1 MIQLRVLERL
11 RGADSIPPPQHLPQ
25 RMLHHYHLKKGVNI
39 LNNNPSLQVGGGGE
53 EIFVDMGGRW
63 EILFRFVFGK
73 NGGEVEKIQV
83 SKQERI
89 GKFKVYTKKFD
100 TRIIQLDNTQFQEG
114 KPGNLIYLSK
124 KV

>member
-1 MIQLRVLERL
+1 
-11 RGADSIPPPQHLPQ
+11 
-25 RMLHHYHLKKGVNI
+25 
-39 LNNNPSLQVGGGGE
+39 
-53 EIFVDMGGRW
+53 MGGRW

-73 NGGEVEKIQV
+73 NGGGVEKIQV
-83 SKQERI
+83 SKQDRI